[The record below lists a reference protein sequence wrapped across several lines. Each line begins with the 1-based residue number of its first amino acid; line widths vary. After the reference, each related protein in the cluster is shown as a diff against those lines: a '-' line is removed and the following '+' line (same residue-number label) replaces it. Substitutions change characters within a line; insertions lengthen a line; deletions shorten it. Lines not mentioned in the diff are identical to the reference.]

1 MAAHIPQILL
11 TAILLSVMGS
21 PLIAAE
27 ELLKEDFEAE
37 ILNPDVKISPKG
49 ATSVEISEEKAQAGK
64 YALKFR
70 DSTDRSVPG
79 YSPGSVFSFPLMSPG
94 ARMRISF
101 DYFVEENTDK
111 TYFLVDVGAKG
122 DRNQDRLLRL
132 IFSGAKLQASKNRQ
146 NQGKE
151 ISTELYPG
159 GDWHHVV
166 MEFTT
171 ERSDAGFT
179 VAVDDHPVGELPF
192 WTEGGDSGANYV
204 SFSVDGYSDA
214 TLWIDNLLVERID

>member
-1 MAAHIPQILL
+1 MATHFPQILL
-11 TAILLSVMGS
+11 TALSLSVMGS

-37 ILNPDVKISPKG
+37 ALNPDVKILTKG
-49 ATSVEISEEKAQAGK
+49 ATSVEISEEKAKTGK
-64 YALKFR
+64 FALKFR

-101 DYFVEENTDK
+101 DYFVEENSDK
-111 TYFLVDVGAKG
+111 TYFIVDVGANG
-122 DRNQDRLLRL
+122 ENNQDRLLRL
-132 IFSGAKLQASKNRQ
+132 IFSGANLQASKNRQ
-146 NQGKE
+146 NQGKA

-171 ERSDAGFT
+171 ERNDSGFT
-179 VAVDDHPVGELPF
+179 VAVDDRPVGELPF
-192 WTEGGDSGANYV
+192 WTEGGDSGASYI
-204 SFSVDGYSDA
+204 SFFVDGYTDA